1 MYMYDLIISFG
12 IPVSICVVLPVLIVW
27 LVLRFRKHTIDKKV
41 ELLSKCIENG
51 IEIDPGI
58 LANTRMKNGSTR
70 KSLLNKLATAIIF
83 LISGLAILVISI
95 VNDMT
100 MVYGPMTASIIILS
114 VGLGMLAWYLTGVKF
129 LKNEMEKEDKAREN
143 TEKEEL
149 Q

>member
-58 LANTRMKNGSTR
+58 LANARMKNGSTR

>member
-1 MYMYDLIISFG
+1 MFRDLMFFG
-12 IPVSICVVLPVLIVW
+12 IVVSVCVVLPVLIVW
-27 LVLRFRKHTIDKKV
+27 LNLKYRTQAINKKV

-51 IEIDPGI
+51 IEIDPKI
-58 LANTRMKNGSTR
+58 LVNTRMKNSSTR
-70 KSLLNKLATAIIF
+70 KTLLNKLATAIIF

-129 LKNEMEKEDKAREN
+129 LKNEMKKEDKAREN

>member
-70 KSLLNKLATAIIF
+70 RSLLNKLATAIIF

>member
-58 LANTRMKNGSTR
+58 LANARMKNSSTR

>member
-1 MYMYDLIISFG
+1 MYDLIISFG

-95 VNDMT
+95 INDMT

>member
-129 LKNEMEKEDKAREN
+129 LKNEMKKEDKAREN

>member
-143 TEKEEL
+143 TEKEKL